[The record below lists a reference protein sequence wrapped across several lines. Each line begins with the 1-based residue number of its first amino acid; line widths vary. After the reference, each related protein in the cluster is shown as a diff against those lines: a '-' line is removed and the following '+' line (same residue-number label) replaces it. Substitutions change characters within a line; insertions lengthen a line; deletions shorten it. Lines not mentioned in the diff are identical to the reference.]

1 MGSGLRQSAGKS
13 DLYLSIYLSIFVSL
27 NLTFEQIDVGQA
39 LLKREKGL
47 ILTAARMGSGLR
59 QSAGKSDLSIYL
71 SIYIRLP
78 QPHFW
83 ANRHWPGPP
92 KKRKK
97 LILTAARM
105 GSGLRQSAGKSD
117 LYLSIYLSI
126 FVSLNL
132 TFEQID
138 AGQALLKEK
147 TKRVEG

>member
-59 QSAGKSDLSIYL
+59 QSAGKSDL
-71 SIYIRLP
+71 
-78 QPHFW
+78 
-83 ANRHWPGPP
+83 
-92 KKRKK
+92 
-97 LILTAARM
+97 
-105 GSGLRQSAGKSD
+105 
-117 LYLSIYLSI
+117 YLSIYLSI